1 MKARDIMTGEIATA
15 TRETSLEAI
24 AKMLVERDCGAIP
37 IVESASSRKPV
48 GIVTDRDIVCRV
60 VAAGKDALKLTAADC
75 MSSPCVTATPE
86 TRLDEC
92 CTAMEKAQV
101 RRLVIVDADGACC
114 GMVSQA
120 DIARRVAGKAGEVVQ
135 EVSRSTR
142 VPA

>member
-24 AKMLVERDCGAIP
+24 AKMFVERDCGAIP

-75 MSSPCVTATPE
+75 MSSPCVTGTPD

-101 RRLVIVDADGACC
+101 RRLVIVDSDGACC

-135 EVSRSTR
+135 EVSRSSR